1 MSATEEVALQDTVDD
16 DENTNQ
22 YVTFQLADEV
32 FGFSMSAVLEII
44 RLPDTVRVPLT
55 PKALTGL
62 ANLRGSV
69 LPVLDLRRILQ
80 MEPGENNDAT
90 RVIVADV
97 GTPVGL
103 VVDRVAQ
110 VVDVA
115 PELIDGGDEIQSSI
129 SSDLIVGVIK
139 SKCGGSLIQLL
150 NPKQLIVQQF
160 DSVSAAITRMVGAGG
175 QQVPVAEQEIDN
187 EDIKQLVSFTVDNQE
202 YAFDLMEVEEIV
214 RVPDEISRIP
224 QADSHILGLIDLR
237 GRLLPLVGLRQ
248 MFALPE
254 APLSEKNRILVISVH
269 RLGGGKH
276 CIGLVVDDIKEVI
289 RTSKAMQEDV
299 PALLADSDDDTIAGI
314 CRLEN
319 GQRLVSV
326 LRSESLFAHPDIQ
339 EVLVSSENKESTGVG
354 TENYQQHLDQDEDI
368 AQLVI
373 FKLGAQEYGVSID
386 DVQEITRIPDKL
398 DKVPKT
404 ASFIEGMANLRG
416 TVLPVLDMRSR
427 FEMEKLPPSEQ
438 QRIIVLNLA
447 GTKTG
452 FIVDSVTEV
461 LRLQR
466 NQIEN
471 APNLSE
477 DQARIMG
484 HVVNLKEQK
493 RMIQVLT
500 AKELLSENEITAIDN
515 NLSE

>member
-1 MSATEEVALQDTVDD
+1 MAATEEVALQDTVDD
-16 DENTNQ
+16 NESTNQ
-22 YVTFQLADEV
+22 YVTFQVADEV

-55 PKALTGL
+55 PTALVGL

-69 LPVLDLRRILQ
+69 LPVLDLRQILQ
-80 MEPGENNDAT
+80 FEPGENNNAT
-90 RVIVADV
+90 RVIITDV
-97 GTPVGL
+97 GNPVGL

-110 VVDVA
+110 VVDVD
-115 PELIDGGDEIQSSI
+115 PELIDAGDKIQSSI
-129 SSDLIVGVIK
+129 NTDLIVGVIK
-139 SKCGGSLIQLL
+139 SEGGGPLIQLL
-150 NPKQLIVQQF
+150 NPKQLIIQQF
-160 DSVSAAITRMVGAGG
+160 DSVSAATTRLVGANG
-175 QQVPVAEQEIDN
+175 QQVHVADQEIEN
-187 EDIKQLVSFTVDNQE
+187 EDTKQLVSFTVDNQE

-214 RVPDEISRIP
+214 RVPDEVSKVP
-224 QADSHILGLIDLR
+224 QTDSHVLGLIDLR
-237 GRLLPLVGLRQ
+237 GRLLPLVSLRQ

-254 APLSEKNRILVISVH
+254 TPLSETNRILVISVH

-276 CIGLVVDDIKEVI
+276 SIGLVVDDIKEVI
-289 RTSKAMQEDV
+289 TISKELQEDV
-299 PALLADSDDDTIAGI
+299 PALLADGDDDTIAGI

-319 GQRLVSV
+319 GRRLVSV
-326 LRSESLFAHPDIQ
+326 LHSESLFAHPDVQ
-339 EVLVSSENKESTGVG
+339 EALGTSENKESADVE
-354 TENYQQHLDQDEDI
+354 TENHQQNFEQDEDVT
-368 AQLVI
+368 QLVI

-427 FEMEKLPPSEQ
+427 FEMEKLPTSEQ
-438 QRIIVLNLA
+438 QRIVVLNLA

-461 LRLQR
+461 LRLQH

-471 APNLSE
+471 APSLSE